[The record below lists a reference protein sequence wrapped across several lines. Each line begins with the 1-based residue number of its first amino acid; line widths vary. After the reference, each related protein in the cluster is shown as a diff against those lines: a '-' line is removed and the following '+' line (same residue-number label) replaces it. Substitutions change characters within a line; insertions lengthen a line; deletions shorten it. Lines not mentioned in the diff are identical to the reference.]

1 MSKNHNHGASLSGER
16 SEVKM
21 ADALE
26 QIGYRRLHK
35 KEHFKGQ
42 SKHQY
47 EGTVRLP
54 KPKKYIQAKEKRTN
68 NFLTDGLVVNPKN
81 NKAGIIESKYSGA
94 HGTTEEKVFYDLF
107 KIEDGIYG
115 VEYPLVYLFQGPI
128 CESVNEY
135 RLFADEVE
143 RKKLP
148 VHVIFDPT
156 PDLSR
161 FKRFMRKLLA

>member
-1 MSKNHNHGASLSGER
+1 MSKNHNHGAARSGKKSEER
-16 SEVKM
+16 M
-21 ADALE
+21 GDAAKAAGLE
-26 QIGYRRLHK
+26 RWHLMK
-35 KEHFKGQ
+35 HFEGKN
-42 SKHQY
+42 HDY
-47 EGTVRLP
+47 EGTYRFK
-54 KPKKYIQAKEKRTN
+54 KPAKYIQAVKKRTN
-68 NFLTDGLVVNPKN
+68 HFESDGLVVNPMNDKGAIVET
-81 NKAGIIESKYSGA
+81 KAANG
-94 HGTTEEKVFYDLF
+94 HGTTEEKVFYDLY

>member
-1 MSKNHNHGASLSGER
+1 MSKKHNHGASISGGR
-16 SEVKM
+16 SEDKVQN
-21 ADALE
+21 AVE
-26 QIGYRRLHK
+26 QVGFRRLHK
-35 KEHFKGQ
+35 KEHFKNQG
-42 SKHQY
+42 KHSY

-54 KPKKYIQAKEKRTN
+54 KPKKYTKAKEKRTN
-68 NFLTDGLVVNPKN
+68 NFITDGLIVNPKN
-81 NKAGIIESKYSGA
+81 IKAAIIESKYSGA

-115 VEYPLVYLFQGPI
+115 AQYPLVYLFQGPI

-135 RLFADEVE
+135 RLFADEAE
-143 RKKLP
+143 RRNLP

-156 PDLSR
+156 PDLSK